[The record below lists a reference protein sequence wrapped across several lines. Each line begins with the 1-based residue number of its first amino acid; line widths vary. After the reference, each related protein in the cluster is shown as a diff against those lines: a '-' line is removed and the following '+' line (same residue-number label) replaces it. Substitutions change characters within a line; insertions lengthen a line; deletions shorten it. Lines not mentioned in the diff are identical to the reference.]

1 MAATGAMTLVVL
13 LLGDFAVPTH
23 VDSPFVRL
31 VLLSIS
37 GAVTY
42 CGVLFSI
49 GSQTIREDIEIAGW
63 ILRRHRA

>member
-1 MAATGAMTLVVL
+1 MAATRAMTLVVL
-13 LLGDFAVPTH
+13 LFGDFAVPTH

-42 CGVLFSI
+42 CGVLFAI
-49 GSQTIREDIEIAGW
+49 GSPTIRKGIEVAGW
-63 ILRRHRA
+63 ILRRYRA